1 MRIECALMYR
11 GKAVVRLEVGE
22 PAFLPEAVGKG
33 RLPAAVVV
41 RSEDL
46 GLFRECGGLFKD
58 RHQKDGRKALATVL
72 LGQGDAIPFIDT
84 EFSAIGRLKQGVEA
98 LLAKADEKGEA
109 GIYLLG
115 VGEQVFREVWRDA
128 VTEDEALRPDAT
140 DKALLQL
147 MTPLPGEAKLSR
159 TFWGDSEDNHLVR
172 QLILRA
178 ARGDDPVLIL
188 GETGTGMGVVA
199 RAIHDLSRKD
209 QPFVEVN
216 CAAIPGELFET
227 EVFGYM
233 PGAFTGALKAGKIG
247 LWEAARDGTLFLDE
261 VGDLRLDHQA
271 KILHSLQ
278 EGYIQRVGAVVTTK
292 VSARV
297 IAATNRNLLSMV
309 ESGAFR
315 EDLYYR
321 LRQFLIYTPDLR
333 DDPRNLEL
341 IAQEVWHEITKSKER
356 LPKEIVED
364 LCRHRWPGNV
374 REMRSVLGS
383 LNNFFGSHDLKRK
396 HLNAIFQHFGL
407 AVGYGERECLS
418 EQPALLRVECLRM
431 IRRADD
437 AIRACEQEL
446 KPVAGGLGLSGA
458 GRDSLTRLRV
468 ELHAL
473 MRNRLYFG
481 RPDTYQAVEGVE
493 EGIGRL
499 LEIDEG
505 DSRTMLG
512 FWKETLGRDIRQAV
526 ARLFG
531 ELQKLRG

>member
-1 MRIECALMYR
+1 MRIECALLCR
-11 GKAVVRLEVGE
+11 GKAAVKLEVWE
-22 PAFLPEAVGKG
+22 PALLREAVGKG

-41 RSEDL
+41 RSADL
-46 GLFRECGGLFKD
+46 GLLRECGELFKD
-58 RHQKDGRKALATVL
+58 RHQKDERKALATL
-72 LGQGDAIPFIDT
+72 MLGQGDSIPLIDT
-84 EFSAIGRLKQGVEA
+84 KFTGDGRLKQGVDA
-98 LLAKADEKGEA
+98 LLAKAEEKGEA
-109 GIYLLG
+109 GIYVLG
-115 VGEQVFREVWRDA
+115 VGEEVFREVWREA
-128 VTEDEALRPDAT
+128 VTEDEALRPESS

-159 TFWGDSEDNHLVR
+159 TFWGDSEDYHLVR

-178 ARGDDPVLIL
+178 ARVDDPVLIL
-188 GETGTGMGVVA
+188 GETGTGKGVVA
-199 RAIHDLSRKD
+199 RAIHNLSRQD

-216 CAAIPGELFET
+216 CAAIPSELFET
-227 EVFGYM
+227 ELFGYV
-233 PGAFTGALKAGKIG
+233 PGAFTGALKDGKTG
-247 LWEAARDGTLFLDE
+247 QWEVARDGTLFLDE
-261 VGDLRLDHQA
+261 VGDLRKDHQA
-271 KILHSLQ
+271 GILHVLQ
-278 EGYIQRVGAVVTTK
+278 EGYIRRVGSVVNTK

-309 ESGAFR
+309 ESGEFR

-333 DDPRNLEL
+333 DDSRNLEL
-341 IAQEVWHEITKSKER
+341 IAQEVWHEITKSDAR

-407 AVGYGERECLS
+407 AVGYGEREDVD

-446 KPVAGGLGLSGA
+446 KPVASGLGLSGA
-458 GRDSLTRLRV
+458 GRDSLARLRV
-468 ELHAL
+468 EMHSL

-481 RPDTYQAVEGVE
+481 SPETYQAVERVE
-493 EGIGRL
+493 EGLGRL
-499 LEIDEG
+499 LQIQEA
-505 DSRTMLG
+505 DSKAMLG
-512 FWKETLGRDIRQAV
+512 FWKEALGKDIRQAV
-526 ARLFG
+526 ERLFG

>member
-1 MRIECALMYR
+1 MYR

-22 PAFLPEAVGKG
+22 PALLPEAVGKG
-33 RLPAAVVV
+33 RLSAAVVV
-41 RSEDL
+41 KSADL
-46 GLFRECGGLFKD
+46 AVFRECGELFKD
-58 RHQKDGRKALATVL
+58 RHQKDARKALATLL
-72 LGQGDAIPFIDT
+72 LGQGESIPFIDT
-84 EFSAIGRLKQGVEA
+84 EFSGYGRLKQGVEA

-115 VGEQVFREVWRDA
+115 VGEEVFREVWRDA
-128 VTEDEALRPDAT
+128 ATEDEALRPESS

-159 TFWGDSEDNHLVR
+159 TFWGDSEDYHLVR

-178 ARGDDPVLIL
+178 ARVDDPVLIL
-188 GETGTGMGVVA
+188 GETGTGKGVVA
-199 RAIHDLSRKD
+199 RSIHNLSRRD

-216 CAAIPGELFET
+216 CAAIPGELFES
-227 EVFGYM
+227 EVFGYV
-233 PGAFTGALKAGKIG
+233 PGAFTGALKTGKAGQ
-247 LWEAARDGTLFLDE
+247 WEVARDGTLFLDE

-278 EGYIQRVGAVVTTK
+278 EGYIQRVGSVVPTK

-309 ESGAFR
+309 ESGEFR

-333 DDPRNLEL
+333 DDPQNLGL

-356 LPKEIVED
+356 LPMEIVED

-383 LNNFFGSHDLKRK
+383 LHNFFGPHDLKRK

-407 AVGYGERECLS
+407 AVGYGGREDAG

-446 KPVAGGLGLSGA
+446 KPVARGLGLSGA

-468 ELHAL
+468 ELHSL

-481 RPDTYQAVEGVE
+481 STETYQAVERVE
-493 EGIGRL
+493 DGIGRL

-505 DSRTMLG
+505 ESRAMLG
-512 FWKETLGRDIRQAV
+512 FWKETLEKGVRIAV
-526 ARLFG
+526 EGLFG
-531 ELQKLRG
+531 ELQTLRV